1 MTKKTDAR
9 AAQNAIAQA
18 LGQHVSYQHR
28 ASSAVVN
35 AVNKRLHELVGVLA
49 IELQTLLDDLTPAEM
64 RLFLSG
70 QYRTNR
76 LKKLRDAIK
85 EFGDE
90 SCAALAQEW
99 EISAP
104 KLAAYEVGYTA
115 AMMDKVVER
124 MPKLKD
130 TGDAAYKR
138 AMSTPLA
145 GSPPYGGKLVQ
156 ELLDGFGGA
165 NADRVMASLRAG
177 IASGQSNSQLI
188 KSIRGT
194 KALNYQDGV
203 VQIARGDA
211 ERFIRTARSH
221 VSNQAMTDVYEQ
233 LGVAE
238 VIDVATLD
246 GRTSKHCA
254 SIDGRRHKVGTNH
267 PRPPYHPNCRT
278 VQAPALDGD
287 LIGTRPYVRAL
298 KVRGRDGESSFRSIG
313 DMTKRQRE
321 RAGLSVGQ
329 VQASTNYSRWFGN
342 QDTEFQRQW
351 LGKTRY
357 KLYTEGKYSLDRFV
371 DPLSGKQYTLDELRM
386 RDNETFRQIFGD

>member
-35 AVNKRLHELVGVLA
+35 AVNKRIHELAGVLA
-49 IELQTLLDDLTPAEM
+49 IELRPLLDDLTPAEL

-70 QYRTNR
+70 QYKTNR

-90 SCAALAQEW
+90 SGAALAQEW
-99 EISAP
+99 EVSAP

-115 AMMDKVVER
+115 TMMNKVIEG
-124 MPKLKD
+124 MPKIKAS
-130 TGDAAYKR
+130 GDAAYKR
-138 AMSTPLA
+138 AMATPLA

-156 ELLDGFGGA
+156 ELLDGFGGT

-177 IASGQSNSQLI
+177 MASGQSNSQLL
-188 KSIRGT
+188 KAIRGT

-246 GRTSKHCA
+246 GRTCLVA
-254 SIDGRRHKVGTNH
+254 GELVNT
-267 PRPPYHPNCRT
+267 P
-278 VQAPALDGD
+278 
-287 LIGTRPYVRAL
+287 
-298 KVRGRDGESSFRSIG
+298 DGERPVEKIKAG
-313 DMTKRQRE
+313 DMVY
-321 RAGLSVGQ
+321 GGSGQ
-329 VQASTNYSRWFGN
+329 VRQVAAAIKSTSRRLCRVRLSN
-342 QDTEFQRQW
+342 
-351 LGKTRY
+351 GKSIICTPDHPFLTDGGWMEA
-357 KLYTEGKYSLDRFV
+357 KD
-371 DPLSGKQYTLDELRM
+371 LSAGTVLPERL
-386 RDNETFRQIFGD
+386 I